1 MNMSIKEG
9 LQYDWIPQ
17 VMRKT
22 KEEIGR
28 EESYLM
34 RSADPFRDENSPI
47 KRDFCSTSLSTRSGE
62 KLDTNQFTEQQV
74 LKLISQ
80 DLSAYFKDRKKYAMQ
95 TQQESIFSYDLVD
108 ALKEHWNPSCGA
120 IFRLKEAE
128 INTEKRNED
137 LSFVLKDL
145 ISRIDKN
152 GIVQKAEVIAQ
163 FNQQSRGE
171 QGSVS
176 KEEVLRVLEQ
186 MATHE
191 EKNNQQGRQPE
202 IQR

>member
-1 MNMSIKEG
+1 MSIKEG

-17 VMRKT
+17 VMQKT
-22 KEEIGR
+22 KEEISR

-34 RSADPFRDENSPI
+34 MSANPFRDENSPI
-47 KRDFCSTSLSTRSGE
+47 KRDFCNTYLCTRSGE

-80 DLSAYFKDRKKYAMQ
+80 DLSAYFKDRKNYAMQ

-152 GIVQKAEVIAQ
+152 GIVQKAEAIAQ

-176 KEEVLRVLEQ
+176 KEEVLRVLDQMVNNEQ
-186 MATHE
+186 NK
-191 EKNNQQGRQPE
+191 EKERQANE
-202 IQR
+202 LQK

>member
-1 MNMSIKEG
+1 MSLEG
-9 LQYDWIPQ
+9 TVLIPKIIH
-17 VMRKT
+17 KT
-22 KEEIGR
+22 GTEMTQSS
-28 EESYLM
+28 SY
-34 RSADPFRDENSPI
+34 SFGTTDPFNGRFSPI
-47 KRDFCSTSLSTRSGE
+47 SHSRFCSTYLLTKGGQ
-62 KLDTNQFTEQQV
+62 KIDTNQLTEQEV

-80 DLSAYFKDRKKYAMQ
+80 DLNAYFEDRKKYAMQ

-152 GIVQKAEVIAQ
+152 GIVQKAEAIAQ

-171 QGSVS
+171 HGSVS
-176 KEEVLRVLEQ
+176 KEEVLRVLDQMVINEQ
-186 MATHE
+186 NK
-191 EKNNQQGRQPE
+191 EKEQQANE
-202 IQR
+202 LQR

>member
-1 MNMSIKEG
+1 MKKSDSE
-9 LQYDWIPQ
+9 YS
-17 VMRKT
+17 
-22 KEEIGR
+22 R
-28 EESYLM
+28 EETREYITGGIYSSHPHDDNDM
-34 RSADPFRDENSPI
+34 PI
-47 KRDFCSTSLSTRSGE
+47 SKNRLSTTYLLTTDGKRV
-62 KLDTNQFTEQQV
+62 DTNHLTEQEV

-80 DLSAYFKDRKKYAMQ
+80 DLNAYFEDRKKYAMQ
-95 TQQESIFSYDLVD
+95 TQQESIFSYDLVK
-108 ALKEHWNPSCGA
+108 ALENHWNPSCGA

-152 GIVQKAEVIAQ
+152 GIVQKAEAIAQ

-186 MATHE
+186 MVINE
-191 EKNNQQGRQPE
+191 QNKEKERQANE
-202 IQR
+202 LQR